1 MSNLEKKL
9 LEVARGFYG
18 DVEKIL
24 EKFKLMNSFELLV
37 GTIISQNTNWKNVEK
52 AMANMRSKGFL
63 TVDGI
68 INADVHELEKALK
81 VAGLYR
87 VKARRLKE
95 VAHKLRDWGLSLD
108 DVLSMRFEEA
118 RARLMELPSV
128 GYKTAD
134 VLLVFKS
141 GFPLI
146 PIDTHINR
154 IVKRLRLVND
164 EADYEEIRL
173 RLESF
178 VPPSERALFHL
189 ALIKFGRD
197 VCRAR
202 DPLCGRC
209 PLSDLCP
216 SRRG

>member
-1 MSNLEKKL
+1 MRRL
-9 LEVARGFYG
+9 LVVARGLYD

-24 EKFKLMNSFELLV
+24 ERFKLMNSFELLV
-37 GTIISQNTNWKNVEK
+37 GTIISQNTNWKNVER
-52 AMANMRSKGFL
+52 AMANMRSRGFL

-68 INADVHELEKALK
+68 INADVRELEEALK

-87 VKARRLKE
+87 VKAKRLKE
-95 VAHKLRDWGLSLD
+95 IAYKLRDWGLSLD
-108 DVLSMRFEEA
+108 DILSMRLEEA
-118 RARLMELPSV
+118 RARLMELPAV

-134 VLLVFKS
+134 VLLAFKS

-164 EADYEEIRL
+164 EAGYEEIRL

-178 VPPSERALFHL
+178 VPPGERALFHL

-202 DPLCGRC
+202 DPLCGSC

-216 SRRG
+216 SRRS